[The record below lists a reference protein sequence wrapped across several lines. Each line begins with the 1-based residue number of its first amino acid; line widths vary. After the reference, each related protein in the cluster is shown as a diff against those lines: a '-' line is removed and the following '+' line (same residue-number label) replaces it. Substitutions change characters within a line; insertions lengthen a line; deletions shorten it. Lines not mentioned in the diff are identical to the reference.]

1 MRIGNILSLTALFFI
16 LGQSVLSTAQVFNP
30 CLLPDTGKI
39 HIQADSADFAEDD
52 FDSDDI
58 DSLLT
63 EFWETNQVFAY
74 RTHTKTPDSI
84 WIILADSSRG
94 FAMPVDGQF
103 LNGYGPRR
111 GRMHKGVD
119 IRLKTGDPVH
129 SAFDGIVRYAHRN
142 KRGFGNLVVIRHY
155 SGLET
160 YYAHLSKIHV
170 KPGDKVKAGDVI
182 GLGGSTGRSR
192 GPHLHFEIRYF
203 DKAFDPEKFICF
215 QTGSLKVDSLFVC
228 RDLYTTR
235 TRLTAFSPPGDTL
248 VGKNEIL
255 HTIRKGDTLGKIARK
270 YGTTVNQI
278 CRANNIKSNK
288 ILRVGHVLKVTQ

>member
-1 MRIGNILSLTALFFI
+1 MRIRNLLINSCILLF
-16 LGQSVLSTAQVFNP
+16 LGSPVFLNAQVFSS
-30 CLLPDTGKI
+30 CSLPDTTKGMT
-39 HIQADSADFAEDD
+39 QTDSTDFAEDD
-52 FDSDDI
+52 FDSDEI

-63 EFWETNQVFAY
+63 QFWETSQVFAY
-74 RTHTKTPDSI
+74 RTIEKAPDSVWI
-84 WIILADSSRG
+84 WLADSSRR
-94 FAMPVDGQF
+94 FVMPVEGQF
-103 LNGYGPRR
+103 MNGFGPRR

-119 IRLKTGDPVH
+119 IRLKTGDPVR

-142 KRGFGNLVVIRHY
+142 KRGFGNLVVVRHY
-155 SGLET
+155 NGLET

-170 KPGDKVKAGDVI
+170 QPGDKVKAGDVV

-215 QTGSLKVDSLFVC
+215 HAGSLKTDSLFVC

-235 TRLTAFSPPGDTL
+235 TRLTAFSKPSDTL

-270 YGTTVNQI
+270 YGTTINQI
-278 CRANNIKSNK
+278 CRANNIKTNK